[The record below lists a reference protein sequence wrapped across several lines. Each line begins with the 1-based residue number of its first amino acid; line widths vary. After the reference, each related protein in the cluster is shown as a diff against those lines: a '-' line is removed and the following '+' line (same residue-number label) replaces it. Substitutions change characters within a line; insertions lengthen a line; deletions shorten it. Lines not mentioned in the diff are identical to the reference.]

1 LHILYTYTWGI
12 GVVIKYKMITGKKM
26 NKIILGRLEKTIIS
40 IVIFLVLAS
49 MLFVFTSCGSD
60 YQKALN
66 SEQVIVTS
74 GSTAKTTAGADTD
87 TTGQPAAS
95 GEETAASTSGNET
108 ATAGT
113 TETTTQ
119 AANTENQQI
128 IEVTASG
135 GYSPRKIDAKA
146 DVPTILIMK
155 SEGAYGC
162 ERAFNIP
169 ALKISEILP
178 ENGQTQFDLGIQAK
192 GTKLLGVCSMGM
204 YSFQIFFN

>member
-1 LHILYTYTWGI
+1 
-12 GVVIKYKMITGKKM
+12 VFIKYKMIIGKKM
-26 NKIILGRLEKTIIS
+26 NKKVSSKLGKTIIS
-40 IVIFLVLAS
+40 IMIYLVLAGA
-49 MLFVFTSCGSD
+49 LFVFTSCRSD

-66 SEQVIVTS
+66 GET
-74 GSTAKTTAGADTD
+74 GAFTGESTVKTTAGADTN

-95 GEETAASTSGNET
+95 ENETAASTSGNET
-108 ATAGT
+108 DTAGT
-113 TETTTQ
+113 TAQTTNPS
-119 AANTENQQI
+119 AQQV

-135 GYSPRKIDAKA
+135 GYSPRKIEAKA

>member
-1 LHILYTYTWGI
+1 
-12 GVVIKYKMITGKKM
+12 M
-26 NKIILGRLEKTIIS
+26 NKIISGKSEKTIIS
-40 IVIFLVLAS
+40 IIISLILAIAV
-49 MLFVFTSCGSD
+49 FVFTSCGSD

-66 SEQVIVTS
+66 GEAGIVT
-74 GSTAKTTAGADTD
+74 GESTAKATAGTDTD
-87 TTGQPAAS
+87 TTGQPEES
-95 GEETAASTSGNET
+95 GKETAESTSGSET
-108 ATAGT
+108 GAAGT
-113 TETTTQ
+113 TGPTAQ
-119 AANTENQQI
+119 ATDTAAQQI

-135 GYSPRKIDAKA
+135 GYSPRKIEAKA

-192 GTKLLGVCSMGM
+192 GAKLLGVCSMGM

>member
-1 LHILYTYTWGI
+1 
-12 GVVIKYKMITGKKM
+12 MITGKKM
-26 NKIILGRLEKTIIS
+26 NKIISGRLEKTIIS
-40 IVIFLVLAS
+40 IIISLILAS
-49 MLFVFTSCGSD
+49 SLFVFTSCGSD
-60 YQKALN
+60 YQKAL
-66 SEQVIVTS
+66 SGEAGTVT
-74 GSTAKTTAGADTD
+74 GESTAKTTGDADTN
-87 TTGQPAAS
+87 TTIQPAES
-95 GEETAASTSGNET
+95 GNETVASTSGSET
-108 ATAGT
+108 VTTGS
-113 TETTTQ
+113 TETTAQ
-119 AANTENQQI
+119 ATNPEAQQM

-146 DVPTILIMK
+146 DIPTILIMK

-169 ALKISEILP
+169 ALKISEMLP

>member
-1 LHILYTYTWGI
+1 
-12 GVVIKYKMITGKKM
+12 M
-26 NKIILGRLEKTIIS
+26 NKIISGKLEKTIIS
-40 IVIFLVLAS
+40 IVISLVLSGA
-49 MLFVFTSCGSD
+49 LFVFTSCGSD

-66 SEQVIVTS
+66 GEPGIVTGES
-74 GSTAKTTAGADTD
+74 IAKTTTGTD
-87 TTGQPAAS
+87 ISTTGQPATS
-95 GEETAASTSGNET
+95 EKETTASTSGSKTGAAE
-108 ATAGT
+108 A
-113 TETTTQ
+113 TETTGQ
-119 AANTENQQI
+119 ATNPAAQQI

-135 GYSPRKIDAKA
+135 GYSPRKIEAKA

-169 ALKISEILP
+169 ALKISGILP

>member
-1 LHILYTYTWGI
+1 
-12 GVVIKYKMITGKKM
+12 MITGKKM
-26 NKIILGRLEKTIIS
+26 NKIISGRLEKTIIS
-40 IVIFLVLAS
+40 IVIFIVLAS

-60 YQKALN
+60 YQKAL
-66 SEQVIVTS
+66 S
-74 GSTAKTTAGADTD
+74 GETGITTGESTAKTTGGADTN
-87 TTGQPAAS
+87 TTGQPPES
-95 GEETAASTSGNET
+95 VNETAASTSGSET
-108 ATAGT
+108 GTA
-113 TETTTQ
+113 ETTGSTAQ
-119 AANTENQQI
+119 ATNPAAQQV